1 MRKPSLLAAG
11 LALALL
17 AGCAAPVPEETAAPA
32 PTSTVEAAA
41 SPEVTAP
48 PLPTDYLSTYCY
60 LSPTTH
66 LEKTVLDT
74 KGYPLTCSFEIPRF
88 KETTEGYRAINA
100 FFQDL
105 RDTFFDPEGGEATDP
120 GAWAAWDSV
129 VAGDR
134 PAVRSFYER
143 SVRVLTKTDTLVSVY
158 LDWYWYMGGVND
170 TGGDCYN
177 FDPAT
182 GERLYLSDL
191 IAEPEDKALALIRSA
206 VEEHGCGGASV
217 EGRALDS
224 FDFYVDEGKVFLQ
237 FDRYEITIGAG
248 GSPVL
253 ELPVTLK

>member
-1 MRKPSLLAAG
+1 M
-11 LALALL
+11 
-17 AGCAAPVPEETAAPA
+17 
-32 PTSTVEAAA
+32 
-41 SPEVTAP
+41 
-48 PLPTDYLSTYCY
+48 
-60 LSPTTH
+60 
-66 LEKTVLDT
+66 DT
-74 KGYPLTCSFEIPRF
+74 QEYPLTCSFEIPKF
-88 KETTEGYRAINA
+88 EETTEGYRAINA

-105 RDTFFDPEGGEATDP
+105 RDAFFDPEGGEATAL
-120 GAWAAWDSV
+120 GAWAAWDNV
-129 VAGDR
+129 VAGDK
-134 PAVRSFYER
+134 PAGRYFYER
-143 SVRVLTKTDTLVSVY
+143 SVRVLTQTDTLVSVY

-191 IAEPEDKALALIRSA
+191 IAQPEDKALALIRS
-206 VEEHGCGGASV
+206 VIEENGYGGASV

-253 ELPVTLK
+253 ELPVKLK

>member
-1 MRKPSLLAAG
+1 MRKPSLLSAG

-17 AGCAAPVPEETAAPA
+17 AGCAAPVPQETAAPA
-32 PTSTVEAAA
+32 PTPEAAA
-41 SPEVTAP
+41 PSPEATAP
-48 PLPTDYLSTYCY
+48 PLPTNYFHTLCY
-60 LSPTTH
+60 LRPT
-66 LEKTVLDT
+66 VYLDKAVMDT
-74 KGYPLTCSFEIPRF
+74 QGYPLTCSFEIPKF
-88 KETTEGYRAINA
+88 EETTEGYRAINA

-105 RDTFFDPEGGEATDP
+105 RDAFFDPKGGEGSAQ
-120 GAWAAWDSV
+120 AAWDSV
-129 VAGDR
+129 TSAGDPDYR
-134 PAVRSFYER
+134 YFYER
-143 SVRVLTKTDTLVSVY
+143 SVRVLTQTDTLVSVY

-182 GERLYLSDL
+182 GARLYLSDL
-191 IAEPEDKALALIRSA
+191 IAQPEDKTLALIRS
-206 VEEHGCGGASV
+206 VIKENGYEGTYV

-253 ELPVTLK
+253 ELPVKLK